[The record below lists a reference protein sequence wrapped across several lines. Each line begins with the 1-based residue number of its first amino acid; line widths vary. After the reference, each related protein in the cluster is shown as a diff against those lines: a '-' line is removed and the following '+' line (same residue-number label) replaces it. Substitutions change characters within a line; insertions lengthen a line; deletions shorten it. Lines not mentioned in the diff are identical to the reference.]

1 LSCAGTRSHLRSL
14 VLRHP
19 LTLAN
24 FCSSLCRLS
33 PLLEVELLPPF
44 DHCRL
49 IILRHSFLSLHC
61 CAEMEGSTD
70 DALHSSQPHH
80 ATITVESPETFIHND
95 HGVIIE
101 SSVVAVEEYEISPLG
116 ITHFGHSILP
126 DDTEEAAINVA
137 EVDPIHQKTTPDAI
151 DDECIPATIANS
163 EDVKY
168 NSSKFEKRPC
178 ESEIEQSPI
187 LKCDEAETDHDLDAL
202 AEIVPGLFSA
212 MKMTSRNNG
221 EASEQAV
228 DEELWRV
235 GATQSAAAYSDN
247 QGWDDLPKDANAQ
260 KVIQSKRVDDDSDS
274 KEESLGN
281 PNNNTCP
288 NIQAAADSEKHEDG
302 ALSLTSSSSSTFSGH
317 AKPSKSKR
325 DFAEELSKDSES
337 SQDDL
342 ENKKSSSKV
351 VLPPSS
357 TSIGHPELLDSK
369 AAAELYPKKRESTSK
384 SKSGKKVEETRHDSQ
399 WDKTPPKPPQPQAM
413 LPMYLP
419 YFKPATGCTNASDF
433 IVRCFVA
440 RLRSGI
446 SVIKH
451 GRSRWCKSVTRILH
465 IHPDGRSLS
474 WKPPLGEPT
483 SSKNPPKLDL
493 LECKEVRHAWSPDP
507 LQPLFTGTAILRQK
521 CEAANAHKSFAL
533 IFPKRTVDVTAITAD
548 QCKVLMEGFSALCF
562 RLQVANMAG
571 QMLGFSETMEHVY
584 DRNMERKPGG
594 SDLALSRSS
603 GGL

>member
-1 LSCAGTRSHLRSL
+1 
-14 VLRHP
+14 
-19 LTLAN
+19 
-24 FCSSLCRLS
+24 
-33 PLLEVELLPPF
+33 
-44 DHCRL
+44 
-49 IILRHSFLSLHC
+49 
-61 CAEMEGSTD
+61 MEGSTGGSF
-70 DALHSSQPHH
+70 HSSQHNH
-80 ATITVESPETFIHND
+80 TTIAVESSDAFIRDGH
-95 HGVIIE
+95 HLVVE
-101 SSVVAVEEYEISPLG
+101 SSVLAVEEYEISSPG
-116 ITHFGHSILP
+116 ISNNVAPRHSILP
-126 DDTEEAAINVA
+126 DFFEKAALSV
-137 EVDPIHQKTTPDAI
+137 EGEDPIHQKTDSDAI
-151 DDECIPATIANS
+151 GCEYISATVDTPEEIIHNS
-163 EDVKY
+163 KSD
-168 NSSKFEKRPC
+168 KRPLQ
-178 ESEIEQSPI
+178 SEIEHNPLLQ
-187 LKCDEAETDHDLDAL
+187 CDKAEIDHDLDAL

-212 MKMTSRNNG
+212 MQMASRING
-221 EASEQAV
+221 EASEQVV

-235 GATQSAAAYSDN
+235 GATRSAEAYSDN
-247 QGWDDLPKDANAQ
+247 QGWVDVLKDANVQTAM
-260 KVIQSKRVDDDSDS
+260 QSKRDDDDSDS

-281 PNNNTCP
+281 LNNNACP
-288 NIQAAADSEKHEDG
+288 DVQVAADNENHEDG
-302 ALSLTSSSSSTFSGH
+302 DLSSTSSSSNYSGH

-325 DFAEELSKDSES
+325 DFVEELSIDSES
-337 SQDDL
+337 SKEEV

-351 VLPPSS
+351 VSPPSS
-357 TSIGHPELLDSK
+357 TPIVHPEPPDSK
-369 AAAELYPKKRESTSK
+369 AAAELLKKRESSSK
-384 SKSGKKVEETRHDSQ
+384 IKSGRKLEDRHDSQ
-399 WDKTPPKPPQPQAM
+399 WDRMPPKPPQPQAM

-483 SSKNPPKLDL
+483 SSKKPPKLDL
-493 LECKEVRHAWSPDP
+493 MECKEVRHAWSPDP
-507 LQPLFTGTAILRQK
+507 LQPLYTGTAILRQK
-521 CEAANAHKSFAL
+521 CETADAHKSFAL

>member
-1 LSCAGTRSHLRSL
+1 M
-14 VLRHP
+14 
-19 LTLAN
+19 
-24 FCSSLCRLS
+24 
-33 PLLEVELLPPF
+33 
-44 DHCRL
+44 
-49 IILRHSFLSLHC
+49 SLHC
-61 CAEMEGSTD
+61 CTEMEGSLG

-80 ATITVESPETFIHND
+80 ATITVESPETFKHNN
-95 HGVIIE
+95 HNVIIE
-101 SSVVAVEEYEISPLG
+101 SSVVAVEEYEISSLE
-116 ITHFGHSILP
+116 INHIGHSILP
-126 DDTEEAAINVA
+126 DDTEEAALNVA
-137 EVDPIHQKTTPDAI
+137 EVDPIHQKANSDAI
-151 DDECIPATIANS
+151 DDECISTTAANP
-163 EDVKY
+163 EDVRY
-168 NSSKFEKRPC
+168 NSTKVEKRPC
-178 ESEIEQSPI
+178 ESEIEHNPI
-187 LKCDEAETDHDLDAL
+187 LKCDEAEIDHDLDAL

-212 MKMTSRNNG
+212 MKMTSRING

-247 QGWDDLPKDANAQ
+247 QGWDDLPNDATAQ
-260 KVIQSKRVDDDSDS
+260 KVIQSKREDDDSDS

-288 NIQAAADSEKHEDG
+288 NIQAAADNEKHEDG
-302 ALSLTSSSSSTFSGH
+302 ALSLTSSSSTFSGH

-337 SQDDL
+337 SEDEL
-342 ENKKSSSKV
+342 ENKKSSLKV
-351 VLPPSS
+351 LSPSPPLS
-357 TSIGHPELLDSK
+357 TPIGHPEPPDSK
-369 AAAELYPKKRESTSK
+369 AAAELYTKKRESTSK
-384 SKSGKKVEETRHDSQ
+384 SNSGKKLETRHESP

-584 DRNMERKPGG
+584 DRTMERKPGG